1 MSTTAVTSRLY
12 PHQATLVIVPE
23 EVQPISTNRLY
34 LRPMTV
40 TDAAAIHEIRRRQ
53 DVADWLYP
61 KITHKNISETEA
73 MISKKNFATPDAS
86 GALRRSFFFAIT
98 LSDDPLQKVIGGAG
112 INALFPAP
120 SVGYS
125 IHPDFWS
132 NGYATEAVAGVI
144 DAWWSLERKTFDED
158 MAELS
163 PEKLFAA
170 CNKANIGSMKV
181 LQKTGFA
188 LYHEFT
194 VGDETVAL
202 LELERCAR

>member
-1 MSTTAVTSRLY
+1 MQQLFMRFDADRTWRTGCNIIIQEAKSQRLQQTEEKSTL
-12 PHQATLVIVPE
+12 TLE
-23 EVQPISTNRLY
+23 YYS
-34 LRPMTV
+34 
-40 TDAAAIHEIRRRQ
+40 
-53 DVADWLYP
+53 YP

-73 MISKKNFATPDAS
+73 MISKKKFATPDAS

>member
-1 MSTTAVTSRLY
+1 MQQLFMRFDADRTWRTGCNIIIQEAKSQRLQQAEEKSTL
-12 PHQATLVIVPE
+12 TLE
-23 EVQPISTNRLY
+23 YYSY
-34 LRPMTV
+34 S
-40 TDAAAIHEIRRRQ
+40 
-53 DVADWLYP
+53 

-73 MISKKNFATPDAS
+73 MIFKKKFATPDAS

-144 DAWWSLERKTFDED
+144 DAWWSLERKTLDED

-163 PEKLFAA
+163 PEKPFAA

-181 LQKTGFA
+181 LQKNR
-188 LYHEFT
+188 L
-194 VGDETVAL
+194 
-202 LELERCAR
+202 CSIP